1 MIHLLVELHV
11 KVDLC
16 QQTVPYVES
25 FPVISYIG
33 ALKSQAVQKS
43 VMLEEVIFLERRK
56 EAASQQR
63 QAWFGVLKNS
73 L

>member
-33 ALKSQAVQKS
+33 ALKSQAVRKS
-43 VMLEEVIFLERRK
+43 VMRIPLILRGDMLLHFFSKISIITYIF
-56 EAASQQR
+56 
-63 QAWFGVLKNS
+63 
-73 L
+73 